1 MKIYF
6 AGGSGAKK
14 REIIWL
20 KHIKRRLLTFYEL
33 QSDMADTHFQ
43 QRAFKMIKKINKPL
57 QKPLISSTIR

>member
-20 KHIKRRLLTFYEL
+20 KHIKKRLLTFYEL
-33 QSDMADTHFQ
+33 QSNMTDIHFQ
-43 QRAFKMIKKINKPL
+43 QRAFEMIKEINKNE
-57 QKPLISSTIR
+57 K